1 MRRSGLRSI
10 MRPPRQNHHERLV
23 PLLVFLAVPY
33 VAMASIREA
42 TVADMAAIQNVNL
55 HDLPE
60 NYTMQYYL
68 YHALTWPQL
77 TYVAEDPDTGK
88 IVGYILGKMDEQPAD
103 GIQHGHV
110 TSISVLRS
118 YRRLGI
124 AQKLM
129 RQSRACLSPLR
140 LSAEL

>member
-1 MRRSGLRSI
+1 M
-10 MRPPRQNHHERLV
+10 N
-23 PLLVFLAVPY
+23 
-33 VAMASIREA
+33 IREA
-42 TVADMAAIQNVNL
+42 TVSDMAGCQDVNL

-77 TYVAEDPDTGK
+77 TYVAEDPETGK
-88 IVGYILGKMDEQPAD
+88 IVGYILGKMDEAPED
-103 GIQHGHV
+103 GIPHGHV
-110 TSISVLRS
+110 TSISVLRT

-129 RQSRACLSPLR
+129 RQSRTFSLAGLCMGR
-140 LSAEL
+140 C